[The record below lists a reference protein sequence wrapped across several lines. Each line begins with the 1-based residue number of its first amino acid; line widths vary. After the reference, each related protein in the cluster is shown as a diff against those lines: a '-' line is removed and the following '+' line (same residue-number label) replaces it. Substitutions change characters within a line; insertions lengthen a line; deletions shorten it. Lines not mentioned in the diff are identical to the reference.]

1 MVKVKEFEQII
12 LDVED
17 GIATLTLHRPDNM
30 NAFTGKMMQEIIE
43 AFDITDADDT
53 VKAVIVTGSGD
64 RAFCAG
70 ADLSEGAK
78 TFDYE
83 ARQSSGEAG
92 RTSQED
98 LQRDGGGRVTLRI
111 YESLKP
117 VIGAINGAAVGIGVT
132 MQLPMD
138 VRIASDNA
146 RFGFVF
152 ARRGI
157 VPEACSS
164 YFLPRLVGISQA
176 LDWCYSGKVFGAEE
190 AKAGGLVKEI
200 YPQAE
205 LMDAAKAWCR
215 EIADNTAP
223 VSVSLTRQ
231 MMWQMLGADH
241 PMEAHQI
248 DSRAIFE
255 RGRTGDAKEGV
266 MSFLEKRKPDYPEKV
281 SDGIAP
287 HYPWSPKRDFKWPEK
302 AE

>member
-1 MVKVKEFEQII
+1 MVKRTEFKEVVLE
-12 LDVED
+12 VED
-17 GIATLTLHRPDNM
+17 GIATITLNRPEKM
-30 NAFTGKMMQEIIE
+30 NAFTGQMMHDLIA
-43 AFDITDADDT
+43 AFDSTDADDD
-53 VKAVIVTGSGD
+53 VKAVIVTGAGE

-70 ADLSEGAK
+70 ADLSSGGK

-83 ARQSSGEAG
+83 ARQGDGEAG
-92 RTSQED
+92 RTSTED

-111 YESLKP
+111 FESLKP

-138 VRIASDNA
+138 VRIASEDA

-176 LDWCYSGKVFGAEE
+176 LDWCYSGRVFPAAE
-190 AKAGGLVKEI
+190 AKAGGLVREI
-200 YPQAE
+200 YPKDQ
-205 LMDAAKAWCR
+205 LMDAARAWCR
-215 EIADNTAP
+215 DIIDNTAP

-241 PMEAHQI
+241 PMEAHII
-248 DSRAIFE
+248 DSRAIYE
-255 RGRTGDAKEGV
+255 RGKTKDAKEGV
-266 MSFLEKRKPDYPEKV
+266 MSFLEKRKPEYPEKV
-281 SDGIAP
+281 SGGIAP
-287 HYPWSPKRDFKWPEK
+287 HYPWSAKRHFHWPEK

>member
-1 MVKVKEFEQII
+1 MTKRTEFKEVI
-12 LDVED
+12 LEVED
-17 GIATLTLHRPDNM
+17 GIATMTLNRPDKM
-30 NAFTGKMMQEIIE
+30 NAFTGQMMLDMIA
-43 AFDITDADDT
+43 AFDMTDADDD
-53 VKAVIVTGSGD
+53 VGAVIITGAGD

-70 ADLSEGAK
+70 ADLSAGGK

-83 ARQSSGEAG
+83 SRQDDGEAG

-146 RFGFVF
+146 RFGCVF

-157 VPEACSS
+157 VPEAASS

-176 LDWCYSGKVFGAEE
+176 LDWCYSGRVFSAEE

-200 YPQAE
+200 YPQDQ
-205 LMDAAKAWCR
+205 LMDAARAWCR
-215 EIADNTAP
+215 EIIDNTAP

-266 MSFLEKRKPDYPEKV
+266 MSFLEKRKPNYPEKV

-302 AE
+302 AD

>member
-1 MVKVKEFEQII
+1 
-12 LDVED
+12 
-17 GIATLTLHRPDNM
+17 
-30 NAFTGKMMQEIIE
+30 
-43 AFDITDADDT
+43 
-53 VKAVIVTGSGD
+53 
-64 RAFCAG
+64 
-70 ADLSEGAK
+70 
-78 TFDYE
+78 
-83 ARQSSGEAG
+83 
-92 RTSQED
+92 
-98 LQRDGGGRVTLRI
+98 
-111 YESLKP
+111 
-117 VIGAINGAAVGIGVT
+117 

-176 LDWCYSGKVFGAEE
+176 LDWCYSGKVFSAEE
-190 AKAGGLVKEI
+190 AKAGGLVKEV

-205 LMDAAKAWCR
+205 LMDAARAWCR
-215 EIADNTAP
+215 EIIDNTAP
-223 VSVSLTRQ
+223 VSVALTRQ

-241 PMEAHQI
+241 PMEAHKV

-266 MSFLEKRKPDYPEKV
+266 MSFLEKRKPEYPEKV
-281 SDGIAP
+281 SNGIAP
-287 HYPWSPKRDFKWPEK
+287 HYPWSPKREFQWPEK